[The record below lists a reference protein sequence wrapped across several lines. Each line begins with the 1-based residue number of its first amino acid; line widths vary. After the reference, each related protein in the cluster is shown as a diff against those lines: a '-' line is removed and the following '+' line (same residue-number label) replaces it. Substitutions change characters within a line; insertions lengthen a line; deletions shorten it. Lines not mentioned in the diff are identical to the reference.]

1 MMELEQLRIFLAVA
15 ESHSFTA
22 AARRLFVS
30 HSTTSRA
37 VAALEAELGVR
48 LFDRDRRSVALTA
61 AGRVLRQEAEAL
73 LRAADEAVAA
83 VRTAAAEE
91 AATCTNTR

>member
-1 MMELEQLRIFLAVA
+1 MELEQLRIFLAVA
-15 ESHSFTA
+15 ECSSFTG

-48 LFDRDRRSVALTA
+48 LFTRDRRSVELTE
-61 AGRVLRQEAEAL
+61 AGRVLRAEGGKL
-73 LRAADEAVAA
+73 LQAADAAAAA
-83 VRTAAAEE
+83 VRAAGAPE
-91 AATCTNTR
+91 TC